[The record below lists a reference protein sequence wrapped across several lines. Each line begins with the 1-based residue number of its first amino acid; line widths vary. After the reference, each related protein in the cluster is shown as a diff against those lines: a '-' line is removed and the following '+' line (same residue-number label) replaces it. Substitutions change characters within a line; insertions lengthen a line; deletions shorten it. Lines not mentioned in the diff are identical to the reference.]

1 MKTADFI
8 PLILLELKGGDKY
21 GLEITKSIEKRS
33 NGRIVIKQP
42 TLYTILKKLEK
53 SKFISSYWLD
63 SDIGGKRHYYKITEN
78 GKLQA
83 STFPNYNEVIR
94 QILEEEDKSS
104 TQSREV
110 EQLSLLGSLADEP
123 VESVVPSH
131 EVFNSN
137 NIDNL
142 TASDLNQQNTN
153 ILHNET
159 LTKENRFAS
168 NSDVMKFTKKPETK
182 ISTEYKEQLKSIY
195 ETTNKKYH
203 DEDVQINNSNYNNIA
218 YVDYVDLKKD
228 SNYLYAKMT
237 AKNMFYRVL
246 STCIYLLIA
255 IILTSIP
262 VRFTPDTSVYYI
274 SLIIS
279 VLCLIFYPTL
289 LAFNYQGFR
298 LRCEEH
304 PFKFNYKRQLWISF
318 IVMVMVI
325 VLFLLLNLT
334 MLDISFSEI
343 FKGNNFAN
351 FYSPLIISTTM
362 FADVL
367 FAYIFFEKKAKVT
380 TQN

>member
-262 VRFTPDTSVYYI
+262 VRFTPDASVYYI

-318 IVMVMVI
+318 IVVVMVI

-343 FKGNNFAN
+343 FKGNNFVN

>member
-262 VRFTPDTSVYYI
+262 VRFTPDASVYYI

-343 FKGNNFAN
+343 FKGNNFVN